1 MTPNN
6 SLKNNQTDKIA
17 LSIAS
22 LASSMSFRSEKGFIW
37 HLPFGRNRLFPTKIT
52 RTNPA
57 KVSYY
62 IYLTK
67 TSAEFY
73 FVIPTASLS
82 IIKEKIRS
90 VWTTVTMCEITK
102 DMLPT
107 FTSSATA
114 YSMSYSQEDA
124 LSLTSDKRD
133 DDLLSA
139 NLNILNILE
148 ENDKV
153 GIFYNF
159 IPTRQNGWR
168 STYRNTINKIKSSEP
183 TDKQK
188 DIMYLC
194 KFVAAQIQS
203 ISDLIAEML
212 SSKKKSTASVAYD
225 PRRPSNSPV

>member
-1 MTPNN
+1 MLRNIVSNIPLALGLCAASTQRIKLSHYFETINPEYSYLKMTPNH
-6 SLKNNQTDKIA
+6 SIKNNQTDKIA

-37 HLPFGRNRLFPTKIT
+37 HLPFGRNRLFPTKIS

-67 TSAEFY
+67 TNAEFY
-73 FVIPTASLS
+73 FVIPTAALS

-114 YSMSYSQEDA
+114 YSMSWGLCSNG
-124 LSLTSDKRD
+124 T
-133 DDLLSA
+133 
-139 NLNILNILE
+139 
-148 ENDKV
+148 EN
-153 GIFYNF
+153 
-159 IPTRQNGWR
+159 
-168 STYRNTINKIKSSEP
+168 RN
-183 TDKQK
+183 
-188 DIMYLC
+188 
-194 KFVAAQIQS
+194 
-203 ISDLIAEML
+203 
-212 SSKKKSTASVAYD
+212 KKSFIYQILFWDVI
-225 PRRPSNSPV
+225 P